1 LKDKQSLPSWEVLF
15 FPAPVFTLDDGFGLG
30 LGLGIGIG
38 IGINIGIGIG
48 IGIGIVF
55 VSDSQVKLFEPSL
68 ARRPPAARIP

>member
-30 LGLGIGIG
+30 LGLGLG
-38 IGINIGIGIG
+38 IGIGIG
-48 IGIGIVF
+48 IGINIVF